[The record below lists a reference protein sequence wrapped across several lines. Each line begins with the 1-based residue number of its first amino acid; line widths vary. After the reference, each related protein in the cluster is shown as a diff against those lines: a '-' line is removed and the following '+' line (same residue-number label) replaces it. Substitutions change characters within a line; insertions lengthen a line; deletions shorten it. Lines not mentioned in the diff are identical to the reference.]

1 MKTEAWIQKNIPS
14 MAGKTVAIS
23 GATGGLGQELCR
35 HLASLGADLLLLDRN
50 SERSNAWIKKLKT
63 EFPALNARHLRLD
76 LADFSTVRSVTEYL
90 LTSPPAYLIFNAGAY
105 HIPRFTCNTGHD
117 NVFQINFVAPY
128 YMART
133 LLPAIKARSGR
144 IVAVGSIAHNYSH
157 IDLEDIEFLTRSQSS
172 KVYGNAKRFLM
183 FSLFGLGESKTVT
196 VAHPGITLTNITA
209 HYPKVIYA
217 LIRHP
222 MKVIF
227 MSPRRA
233 SLSILAAM
241 VQDTEKNEW
250 FGPCLF
256 DIWGLPK
263 KKLLKTCS
271 ADEAAEICQET
282 DKMFEKL
289 QKTVKIDDFRSFPLT
304 NRQK

>member
-1 MKTEAWIQKNIPS
+1 MRTDAWIKKNMPS
-14 MAGKTVAIS
+14 MVGKTVAIS
-23 GATGGLGQELCR
+23 GATGGIGQELCR
-35 HLASLGADLLLLDRN
+35 HLASLGAALLLLDRN
-50 SERSNAWIKKLKT
+50 SERSNAWIEKLKID
-63 EFPALNARHLRLD
+63 FPTLNARHLRLD
-76 LADFSTVRSVTEYL
+76 LADFSTVRSVTEEL
-90 LTSPPAYLIFNAGAY
+90 QKSTPDYLIFNAGAY
-105 HIPRFTCNTGHD
+105 HIPRYTCDTGHD

-133 LLPAIKARSGR
+133 LLPTMKEKGGR

-157 IDLEDIEFLTRSQSS
+157 IDPRDIEFLTRKQSS

-183 FSLFGLGESKTVT
+183 FSLFGLDKDGKTIT

-209 HYPKVIYA
+209 HYPKLIYA
-217 LIRHP
+217 IIKHP

-227 MSPRRA
+227 MSPRHA

-241 VQDTEKNEW
+241 VQDADKNEW
-250 FGPCLF
+250 FGPRLF

-271 ADEAAEICQET
+271 TDEAAKICGEAE
-282 DKMFEKL
+282 KMFKKL
-289 QKTVKIDDFRSFPLT
+289 QE
-304 NRQK
+304 NGQNQ

>member
-1 MKTEAWIQKNIPS
+1 MRSDVWIKQNMPS

-23 GATGGLGQELCR
+23 GATGGIGQELCR
-35 HLASLGADLLLLDRN
+35 HLAALGTSLLLLDRN
-50 SERSNAWIKKLKT
+50 SERSNAWIEKLKL
-63 EFPALNARHLRLD
+63 EFPTLNARHLRLD
-76 LADFSTVRSVTEYL
+76 LADFDTVHSVTEEL
-90 LTSPPAYLIFNAGAY
+90 QKNTPDYLIFNAGAY
-105 HIPRFTCNTGHD
+105 HVPRYTTSVGHD
-117 NVFQINFVAPY
+117 NVFQINFLAPY

-133 LLPAIKARSGR
+133 LLPIMKERGGR

-157 IDLEDIEFLTRSQSS
+157 IDLEDIEFLTRPQSA

-183 FSLFGLGESKTVT
+183 FSLFGLDESETVA

-217 LIRHP
+217 LIKHP

-241 VQDTEKNEW
+241 VQNAEKNEW
-250 FGPCLF
+250 FGPSLF
-256 DIWGLPK
+256 DVWGLPK
-263 KKLLKTCS
+263 KKVLKTCS
-271 ADEAAEICQET
+271 AEEARQICEKAEEMLS
-282 DKMFEKL
+282 DLM
-289 QKTVKIDDFRSFPLT
+289 
-304 NRQK
+304 

>member
-1 MKTEAWIQKNIPS
+1 MKTDIWIKKNMPL

-23 GATGGLGQELCR
+23 GATGGIGQELCR
-35 HLASLGADLLLLDRN
+35 HLAGLGADLLLLDRN
-50 SERSNAWIKKLKT
+50 SERSNNWIEKLKVEYPT
-63 EFPALNARHLRLD
+63 LNARHLRLD
-76 LADFSTVRSVTEYL
+76 LSDFGTVRSVTEEL
-90 LTSPPAYLIFNAGAY
+90 LVSPPDYLIFNAGAY
-105 HIPRFTCNTGHD
+105 HIPRFTCDTGHD

-133 LLPAIKARSGR
+133 LLPVMHERGGR

-157 IDLEDIEFLTRSQSS
+157 IDLDDVEFLTRKQSS
-172 KVYGNAKRFLM
+172 KVYGNAKRWLM
-183 FSLFGLGESKTVT
+183 FSLFGLDKSSNTIT

-209 HYPKVIYA
+209 HYPKLIYA
-217 LIRHP
+217 IIKHP

-241 VQDTEKNEW
+241 VQNAKENEW
-250 FGPCLF
+250 FGPSLF

-271 ADEAAEICQET
+271 ADEAEKIC
-282 DKMFEKL
+282 EKAG
-289 QKTVKIDDFRSFPLT
+289 KIYNQLLL
-304 NRQK
+304 

>member
-1 MKTEAWIQKNIPS
+1 MPRYT
-14 MAGKTVAIS
+14 
-23 GATGGLGQELCR
+23 
-35 HLASLGADLLLLDRN
+35 
-50 SERSNAWIKKLKT
+50 
-63 EFPALNARHLRLD
+63 
-76 LADFSTVRSVTEYL
+76 
-90 LTSPPAYLIFNAGAY
+90 TS
-105 HIPRFTCNTGHD
+105 TGHD

-133 LLPAIKARSGR
+133 LLPVMKARGGR
-144 IVAVGSIAHNYSH
+144 IVAVGSIAHNYSK
-157 IDLEDIEFLTRSQSS
+157 IDLNDIEFLTRKESS

-183 FSLFGLGESKTVT
+183 FSLFGLDDGSKTIT

-217 LIRHP
+217 LIKHP

-241 VQDTEKNEW
+241 VEDADKNEW
-250 FGPCLF
+250 FGPRRF

-271 ADEAAEICQET
+271 HEEAEQICE
-282 DKMFEKL
+282 EAG
-289 QKTVKIDDFRSFPLT
+289 KIFGELT
-304 NRQK
+304 

>member
-1 MKTEAWIQKNIPS
+1 MKTNVWIRKNMPS
-14 MAGKTVAIS
+14 MVGKTVAIS
-23 GATGGLGQELCR
+23 GATGGIGQELCR
-35 HLASLGADLLLLDRN
+35 HLAGLGAALLLLDRN
-50 SERSNAWIKKLKT
+50 SERSLAWIEKLKG

-76 LADFSTVRSVTEYL
+76 LSDFSTVRSVTGEL
-90 LTSPPAYLIFNAGAY
+90 LASPPDYLIFNAGAY
-105 HIPRFTCNTGHD
+105 HVPRYTTSMGHD

-128 YMART
+128 YMAHE
-133 LLPAIKARSGR
+133 LLPVMRERGGR

-157 IDLEDIEFLTRSQSS
+157 IDLEDIEFLTRTQSS

-183 FSLFGLGESKTVT
+183 FSLFGLNKDGNTIT

-209 HYPKVIYA
+209 HYPKLIYA
-217 LIRHP
+217 IIKHP

-241 VQDTEKNEW
+241 VQETQQNEW
-250 FGPCLF
+250 FGPSLF

-263 KKLLKTCS
+263 KKLLKTCP
-271 ADEAAEICQET
+271 ADEAAEICSEAEKIVANLKET
-282 DKMFEKL
+282 K
-289 QKTVKIDDFRSFPLT
+289 Q
-304 NRQK
+304 

>member
-1 MKTEAWIQKNIPS
+1 MKTNVWIEKNMPS
-14 MAGKTVAIS
+14 MVGKTVAIS
-23 GATGGLGQELCR
+23 GATGGIGQELCR
-35 HLASLGADLLLLDRN
+35 HLARLGANLLLLDRN
-50 SERSNAWIKKLKT
+50 SERSLSWIEKLKA
-63 EFPALNARHLRLD
+63 EFPTLNALHLRLD
-76 LADFSTVRSVTEYL
+76 LADFSTVRSVTEEL
-90 LTSPPAYLIFNAGAY
+90 LLSPPDYLIFNAGAY
-105 HIPRFTCNTGHD
+105 HVPRYACDTGHD

-128 YMART
+128 YMAHT
-133 LLPAIKARSGR
+133 LLPVMRERGGR

-157 IDLEDIEFLTRSQSS
+157 IDLDDVEFLTRTQSS

-183 FSLFGLGESKTVT
+183 FSLFGLDKDGGTIS

-209 HYPKVIYA
+209 HYPKLIYA
-217 LIRHP
+217 IIKHP

-241 VQDTEKNEW
+241 VQDADKNEW
-250 FGPCLF
+250 FGPSLF

-271 ADEAAEICQET
+271 ADEAAQICREAERIVANLK
-282 DKMFEKL
+282 D
-289 QKTVKIDDFRSFPLT
+289 QK
-304 NRQK
+304 

>member
-1 MKTEAWIQKNIPS
+1 MKTNVWIQKNMPS
-14 MAGKTVAIS
+14 MVGKTVAIS
-23 GATGGLGQELCR
+23 GATGGIGQELCR
-35 HLASLGADLLLLDRN
+35 HLAGLGANLLLLDRN
-50 SERSNAWIKKLKT
+50 SERSNTWIEKLKV
-63 EFPALNARHLRLD
+63 EFPTLNARHLRLD
-76 LADFSTVRSVTEYL
+76 LADFSTVRSVTEELLLSPPDYL
-90 LTSPPAYLIFNAGAY
+90 LFNAGAY
-105 HIPRFTCNTGHD
+105 HVPRYTTGTGHD

-128 YMART
+128 YMAHT
-133 LLPAIKARSGR
+133 LLPVMRERGGR

-157 IDLEDIEFLTRSQSS
+157 IDLSDVEFLTRKESS

-183 FSLFGLGESKTVT
+183 FSLFGLDKDGGTIS

-209 HYPKVIYA
+209 HYPKLIYA
-217 LIRHP
+217 IIKHP

-241 VQDTEKNEW
+241 VQDANKNEW
-250 FGPCLF
+250 FGPSLF

-271 ADEAAEICQET
+271 ADEAAQICGEAERIVANLK
-282 DKMFEKL
+282 D
-289 QKTVKIDDFRSFPLT
+289 QK
-304 NRQK
+304 

>member
-1 MKTEAWIQKNIPS
+1 MRTDAWIKKNIPS
-14 MAGKTVAIS
+14 MLGKTVAIS
-23 GATGGLGQELCR
+23 GATGGIGQELCR
-35 HLASLGADLLLLDRN
+35 HLAGLGASLLLLDRN
-50 SERSNAWIKKLKT
+50 SERSNAWIEKLKI
-63 EFPALNARHLRLD
+63 EFPSLNAKHLRLD
-76 LADFSTVRSVTEYL
+76 LADFSTVRSVTKEL
-90 LTSPPAYLIFNAGAY
+90 LASVPDYLIFNAGAY
-105 HIPRFTCNTGHD
+105 HVPRYTTSIGHD

-133 LLPAIKARSGR
+133 LLPVMKERGGR

-157 IDLEDIEFLTRSQSS
+157 IDLSDVEFLTRKQSS

-183 FSLFGLGESKTVT
+183 FSLFGLDKDGKTIT

-217 LIRHP
+217 LIKHP

-233 SLSILAAM
+233 SLSILTAM
-241 VQDTEKNEW
+241 VQDAKKNEW
-250 FGPCLF
+250 FGPCFF
-256 DIWGLPK
+256 DVWGLPK

-271 ADEAAEICQET
+271 ADEAAEICKEAE
-282 DKMFEKL
+282 KMFEKL
-289 QKTVKIDDFRSFPLT
+289 QE
-304 NRQK
+304 NGQNQ

>member
-1 MKTEAWIQKNIPS
+1 MKTDAWIKKNMPT
-14 MAGKTVAIS
+14 MLGKTVAIS
-23 GATGGLGQELCR
+23 GATGGIGQALCR
-35 HLASLGADLLLLDRN
+35 HLASLGANLLLLDRN
-50 SERSNAWIKKLKT
+50 SERSNAWIEKLRG

-76 LADFSTVRSVTEYL
+76 LADFETVRSVTEEL
-90 LTSPPAYLIFNAGAY
+90 LASPPDYLIFNAGAY
-105 HIPRFTCNTGHD
+105 HVPRYTTSIGHD

-128 YMART
+128 YMAHT
-133 LLPAIKARSGR
+133 LLPMMKERGGR

-157 IDLEDIEFLTRSQSS
+157 IDPHDIEFLTRTQSS

-183 FSLFGLGESKTVT
+183 FSLFGLNGDSKTIT

-209 HYPKVIYA
+209 HYPKLIYA
-217 LIRHP
+217 IIKHP

-241 VQDTEKNEW
+241 VQDADKNEW
-250 FGPCLF
+250 FGPSLF

-263 KKLLKTCS
+263 KKPLKTCP
-271 ADEAAEICQET
+271 ADEAEKICEEAENIV
-282 DKMFEKL
+282 EKL
-289 QKTVKIDDFRSFPLT
+289 QEKGQL
-304 NRQK
+304 NR

>member
-1 MKTEAWIQKNIPS
+1 
-14 MAGKTVAIS
+14 MAGKTIAIS

-35 HLASLGADLLLLDRN
+35 HLASLGANLLLLDRN
-50 SERSNAWIKKLKT
+50 SERSLAWIEKLKA
-63 EFPALNARHLRLD
+63 EFPTLNARHLRLD
-76 LADFSTVRSVTEYL
+76 LSDFETVRSVTEEL
-90 LTSPPAYLIFNAGAY
+90 QKSTPDYLIFNAGAY
-105 HIPRFTCNTGHD
+105 HVPRYTTSIGHD

-133 LLPAIKARSGR
+133 LLPVMKERGGR

-157 IDLEDIEFLTRSQSS
+157 IDLHDIEFLTRKQSS

-183 FSLFGLGESKTVT
+183 FSLFGLNESQTIRI
-196 VAHPGITLTNITA
+196 AHPGITLTNITA
-209 HYPKVIYA
+209 HYPKWIYA
-217 LIRHP
+217 IIKHP

-241 VQDTEKNEW
+241 VQDADKNEW
-250 FGPCLF
+250 FGPSLF

-271 ADEAAEICQET
+271 ADEAEEICQEA

-289 QKTVKIDDFRSFPLT
+289 QE
-304 NRQK
+304 NGQNQ

>member
-1 MKTEAWIQKNIPS
+1 MKTDIWIKKNMPL

-23 GATGGLGQELCR
+23 GATGGIGQELCR
-35 HLASLGADLLLLDRN
+35 HLAGLGADLLLLDRN
-50 SERSNAWIKKLKT
+50 SERSNAWIEKLKI

-76 LADFSTVRSVTEYL
+76 LSDFGTVRSVTEEL
-90 LTSPPAYLIFNAGAY
+90 LVSPPDYLIFNAGAY
-105 HIPRFTCNTGHD
+105 HIPRFTCDTGHD

-133 LLPAIKARSGR
+133 LLPVMKAHGGR

-157 IDLEDIEFLTRSQSS
+157 IDLDDVEFLTRKQSS
-172 KVYGNAKRFLM
+172 KVYGNAKRWLM
-183 FSLFGLGESKTVT
+183 FSLFGLDKSGKTIT

-209 HYPKVIYA
+209 HYPKLIYA
-217 LIRHP
+217 IIKHP

-241 VQDTEKNEW
+241 VQNAKENEW
-250 FGPCLF
+250 FGPSLF

-271 ADEAAEICQET
+271 ADEAEKICE
-282 DKMFEKL
+282 EAG
-289 QKTVKIDDFRSFPLT
+289 KIYNQLLL
-304 NRQK
+304 

>member
-1 MKTEAWIQKNIPS
+1 MKTDAWIQKNMPS
-14 MAGKTVAIS
+14 MRGKTVAIS
-23 GATGGLGQELCR
+23 GATGGIGQELCR
-35 HLASLGADLLLLDRN
+35 HLAALEAELWLLDRN
-50 SERSNAWIKKLKT
+50 SERSNAWIERLKT
-63 EFPALNARHLRLD
+63 EFPTLKAKHLRLD
-76 LADFSTVRSVTEYL
+76 LADFGTVNAVTEEL
-90 LTSPPAYLIFNAGAY
+90 SKSTPDYLIFNAGVY
-105 HIPRFTCNTGHD
+105 HVPRYTTSTGHD

-133 LLPAIKARSGR
+133 LLPVMKARGGR
-144 IVAVGSIAHNYSH
+144 IVAVGSIAHNYSK
-157 IDLEDIEFLTRSQSS
+157 IDLNDIEFLTRTESS

-183 FSLFGLGESKTVT
+183 FSLFGLDENGNTIT

-209 HYPKVIYA
+209 HYPKLIYA
-217 LIRHP
+217 LIKHP

-241 VQDTEKNEW
+241 VEDADKNEW
-250 FGPCLF
+250 FGPVLF

-271 ADEAAEICQET
+271 HEEAEQICEEAE
-282 DKMFEKL
+282 
-289 QKTVKIDDFRSFPLT
+289 KIFGELT
-304 NRQK
+304 

>member
-1 MKTEAWIQKNIPS
+1 MRSDTWIKQNMPS

-23 GATGGLGQELCR
+23 GATGGIGQELCR
-35 HLASLGADLLLLDRN
+35 HLASLGASLLLLDRN
-50 SERSNAWIKKLKT
+50 SERSNACIAKLKID
-63 EFPALNARHLRLD
+63 FPTLNARHLRLD
-76 LADFSTVRSVTEYL
+76 LADFDTVKAVTEEL
-90 LTSPPAYLIFNAGAY
+90 LKSTPDYLIFNAGAY
-105 HIPRFTCNTGHD
+105 HVPHYTTSVGHD
-117 NVFQINFVAPY
+117 NVFQINFLSPY

-133 LLPAIKARSGR
+133 LLPAVKARGGR

-157 IDLEDIEFLTRSQSS
+157 IDINDVEFLTRSQSA

-183 FSLFGLGESKTVT
+183 FSLFGLDESETVA

-217 LIRHP
+217 LIKHP

-241 VQDTEKNEW
+241 VRNAEKNEW
-250 FGPCLF
+250 FGPSLF
-256 DIWGLPK
+256 DVWGLPK
-263 KKLLKTCS
+263 KKPLRTCS
-271 ADEAAEICQET
+271 AEEAADIC
-282 DKMFEKL
+282 KIAEKL
-289 QKTVKIDDFRSFPLT
+289 LTDLEQK
-304 NRQK
+304 

>member
-1 MKTEAWIQKNIPS
+1 MRTDAWIQKNMPS

-23 GATGGLGQELCR
+23 GATGGIGQELCR
-35 HLASLGADLLLLDRN
+35 HLARLGASLLLLDRN
-50 SERSNAWIKKLKT
+50 SERSNAWIEKLKA
-63 EFPALNARHLRLD
+63 EFPTLNARHLRLD
-76 LADFSTVRSVTEYL
+76 LADFDTVRSVTEEL
-90 LTSPPAYLIFNAGAY
+90 LKSTPDYLIFNAGAY
-105 HIPRFTCNTGHD
+105 HVPRYTTSVGHD
-117 NVFQINFVAPY
+117 NVFQINFLAPY

-133 LLPAIKARSGR
+133 LLPSIKARGGR

-157 IDLEDIEFLTRSQSS
+157 IDINDVEFLTRSQSA

-183 FSLFGLGESKTVT
+183 FSLFGLGEENTVT
-196 VAHPGITLTNITA
+196 VAHPGITPTNITA

-217 LIRHP
+217 LIKHP

-241 VQDTEKNEW
+241 VQNAEKNEW
-250 FGPCLF
+250 FGPSLF
-256 DIWGLPK
+256 DVWGLPK

-271 ADEAAEICQET
+271 AEEAAEICKIAE
-282 DKMFEKL
+282 KML
-289 QKTVKIDDFRSFPLT
+289 ADL
-304 NRQK
+304 RQK

>member
-1 MKTEAWIQKNIPS
+1 MKTDIWIKKNMPL

-23 GATGGLGQELCR
+23 GATGGIGQELCR
-35 HLASLGADLLLLDRN
+35 HLAGLGANLLLLDRN
-50 SERSNAWIKKLKT
+50 SERSNAWIEKLKAEYPT
-63 EFPALNARHLRLD
+63 LNARHLRLD
-76 LADFSTVRSVTEYL
+76 LSDFGTVRSVTEEL
-90 LTSPPAYLIFNAGAY
+90 LVSPPDYLIFNAGAY
-105 HIPRFTCNTGHD
+105 HIPRFTCDTGHD

-133 LLPAIKARSGR
+133 LLPVMHERGGR

-157 IDLEDIEFLTRSQSS
+157 IDLEDIEFLTRKQSS
-172 KVYGNAKRFLM
+172 KVYGNAKRWLM
-183 FSLFGLGESKTVT
+183 FSLFGLDKSSNTIT

-209 HYPKVIYA
+209 HYPKLIYA
-217 LIRHP
+217 IIKHP

-241 VQDTEKNEW
+241 VQDADKNEW
-250 FGPCLF
+250 FGPRLF

-271 ADEAAEICQET
+271 AEEVAEICRVA
-282 DKMFEKL
+282 DKIFADL
-289 QKTVKIDDFRSFPLT
+289 A
-304 NRQK
+304 

>member
-1 MKTEAWIQKNIPS
+1 MRTDVWIQKNMPS
-14 MAGKTVAIS
+14 MVGKTVAIS
-23 GATGGLGQELCR
+23 GATGGIGQELCR
-35 HLASLGADLLLLDRN
+35 HLAGLGASLLLLDRN
-50 SERSNAWIKKLKT
+50 SERSLAWIEKMKM
-63 EFPALNARHLRLD
+63 EFPTLNAQHLRLD
-76 LADFSTVRSVTEYL
+76 LSDFETVRSVTEQL
-90 LTSPPAYLIFNAGAY
+90 LVSPPDYLIFHVGAY
-105 HIPRFTCNTGHD
+105 HVQRYTTSMGHD

-128 YMART
+128 YMAHT
-133 LLPAIKARSGR
+133 LLPVMRERGGR

-157 IDLEDIEFLTRSQSS
+157 IDLEDIEFLTRKQSS

-183 FSLFGLGESKTVT
+183 FSLFGLDKDGNTIT

-209 HYPKVIYA
+209 HYPKLIYA
-217 LIRHP
+217 IIKHP

-241 VQDTEKNEW
+241 VQDADKNEW
-250 FGPCLF
+250 FGPSLF

-271 ADEAAEICQET
+271 TDESKRICEVAEKIVK
-282 DKMFEKL
+282 DLK
-289 QKTVKIDDFRSFPLT
+289 QKD
-304 NRQK
+304 N